1 MNNNEIARIFAEIGL
16 MLEIKGENV
25 FKVRTYERLAD
36 LILSLPEPL
45 AAIRARGELR
55 QLQGVGNS
63 TALKLEQLL
72 DTGTLEYYQNLRQ
85 EFPPTIFDFLKIPGV
100 GPKTVKLLMEAGI
113 TTVEQLEHAAQEGQL
128 RTLRGLGEKSEQD
141 ILRGIAHIR
150 SFGQR
155 ATLGEA
161 ADLAEAI
168 MDYLRS
174 AASVAQMEAAGSL
187 RRAKE
192 SVGDID
198 ILVTSDRPAEV
209 MECFLSMDLV
219 SDVVAHG
226 PTKSTV
232 MTHQGMQADIRV
244 VPPES
249 FGAALQ
255 YFTGSKEHNIKLR
268 DLALR
273 KQIKLN
279 EYGAFRVTAKG
290 EKRLGG
296 ATEEEMYAAVGLP
309 WIPPELRED
318 QGEIEA
324 AREGKLPAL
333 IELSEIRGDLQM
345 HSTWSDGHH
354 TVEEMARAAQ
364 TLGYAYL
371 AITDHSPS
379 QTIAN
384 GVPVGRLAKR
394 AQTIAAARKAVP
406 GITILNGT
414 EVDIK
419 RDGRLDYP
427 DAVLARFDFVVAS
440 LHSGWKMT
448 EEAMTERIIKALENP
463 WVDALGH
470 PTGRIIGKREP
481 YAVDMDAVL
490 RAAAKHGV
498 AVEINAYP
506 DRLDLKDVHA
516 RHAKSLGV
524 KLLINTDAHAA
535 EHLPLIRFG
544 LATARRAWLEK
555 GDVLN
560 TLTAKELVKRL
571 RRNRRAG

>member
-1 MNNNEIARIFAEIGL
+1 MTNREIARIFSEIGL
-16 MLEIKGENV
+16 MLEVKGENV

-36 LILSLPEPL
+36 LVLSLPEPL
-45 AAIRARGELR
+45 ATIRARGELR
-55 QLQGVGNS
+55 QLQGVGDS
-63 TALKLEQLL
+63 TAQKIEQLL
-72 DTGTLEYYQNLRQ
+72 DSGALPYYEGLRQ
-85 EFPPTIFDFLKIPGV
+85 EFPPTVFEFLKIPGV
-100 GPKTVKLLMEAGI
+100 GPKTVKLLLEAGI
-113 TTVEQLEHAAQEGQL
+113 TTVEQLEHAAQAGQL
-128 RTLRGLGEKSEQD
+128 RTMRGLGEKSEQD
-141 ILRGIAHIR
+141 ILRGIGQIK

-155 ATLGEA
+155 ATLGVA
-161 ADLAEAI
+161 SDLAETI
-168 MDYLRS
+168 VGHLR
-174 AASVAQMEAAGSL
+174 ACAPVEQMEAAGSL

-198 ILVTSDRPAEV
+198 ILVTSDRPEEV
-209 MECFLSMDLV
+209 MDCFVHMEIV
-219 SDVVAHG
+219 SEVIAHG
-226 PTKSTV
+226 PTKSMV
-232 MTHQGMQADIRV
+232 MTTAGMQADIRV

-268 DLALR
+268 DFAVR
-273 KQIKLN
+273 QKIKLN
-279 EYGAFRVTAKG
+279 EYGAFKVTAKG

-309 WIPPELRED
+309 WMPPELRED

-324 AREGKLPAL
+324 AREGRLPKL
-333 IELSEIRGDLQM
+333 IELSDIRGDLQM

-354 TVEEMARAAQ
+354 TVEEMARAAKA
-364 TLGYAYL
+364 LGYAYI
-371 AITDHSPS
+371 AVTDHSPS

-384 GVPVGRLAKR
+384 GVPVANLARRLAE
-394 AQTIAAARKAVP
+394 IEAARKAAP
-406 GITILNGT
+406 GIAILNGT

-419 RDGRLDYP
+419 RDGSLDYP
-427 DAVLARFDFVVAS
+427 DEVLAQFDFVIAS
-440 LHSGWKMT
+440 VHSGWKM
-448 EEAMTERIIKALENP
+448 EEGAMTARIIKALENP

-470 PTGRIIGKREP
+470 PTGRIIGQREP
-481 YAVDMDAVL
+481 YAVDIDAVL

-535 EHLPLIRFG
+535 DQLPLMRFG
-544 LATARRAWLEK
+544 VATARRGWIEK
-555 GDVLN
+555 GEVLN
-560 TLTAKELVKRL
+560 TLTVRELVKRL
-571 RRNRRAG
+571 RRGRR